1 MHRAHTN
8 IKSETI
14 ICSQCKAKLVITM
27 HTNSQNKCNNMLI
40 YRFTNLND
48 LKEHI
53 QTDHQISVDHNNYH
67 FPSIEAFQQW
77 KKDEEIRYNSTYI
90 LQCGSRMRQQRR
102 YWYYYCNRSGRYE
115 AKGKDKRSLKLQG
128 TNKIGTAHMTV
139 QQQPAG
145 DVNVTYC
152 STHFNHSI
160 ELGHIGIPEPIR
172 MKVVSKLQQGVTINR
187 ILDDIRESIHGDMT
201 REHLITRQDILNIRR
216 QYNIDGIERHHNDH
230 TSLQVWVEELKSL
243 EYNPV
248 VLFKQGEVQKEG
260 MNHPDFLL
268 GLQTEFQRDMMKRF
282 GGNVICK
289 DATHGTNIYDFY
301 LISLLV
307 IDEFGEGIPVAWAV
321 SNRED
326 GCALTQFFKSLKK
339 RTGDITPN
347 VLMTDDAEQYW
358 NAWVGIYGPNK
369 IKKLLC
375 KWHIDRAW
383 RKALQE
389 HIANNEDKIR
399 IYHFLQVLLSDCEK
413 STFTV
418 TLQQFLSITADTY
431 PSFHHYFLKK
441 LL

>member
-40 YRFTNLND
+40 CRFTNLND

-145 DVNVTYC
+145 DVNVIYC

-172 MKVVSKLQQGVTINR
+172 MKVVSKLQQGV
-187 ILDDIRESIHGDMT
+187 
-201 REHLITRQDILNIRR
+201 
-216 QYNIDGIERHHNDH
+216 
-230 TSLQVWVEELKSL
+230 
-243 EYNPV
+243 
-248 VLFKQGEVQKEG
+248 
-260 MNHPDFLL
+260 
-268 GLQTEFQRDMMKRF
+268 
-282 GGNVICK
+282 
-289 DATHGTNIYDFY
+289 
-301 LISLLV
+301 
-307 IDEFGEGIPVAWAV
+307 
-321 SNRED
+321 RED

-369 IKKLLC
+369 IKTLLC